1 MFGTAPEVRIAKAAP
16 ITEQRKYERMWEK
29 KEYRIVSPGENIAQL
44 FLAQAKPKQGA
55 TVLDLGC
62 GTGRGSLALA
72 LFGGMNV
79 TMLDFAA
86 NCLDDDIRPMLETQ
100 KHVMRFQQ
108 ADLTKKLPA
117 NAEYGFCT
125 DVMEHIPPEDVDKV
139 LNNALAA
146 CQHVFFQ
153 ISTVDDVC
161 GALIGHPLH
170 LTVKPYEWWLKK
182 FQERECV
189 VHWSKDF
196 GNACAFYVTAWQ
208 DGQKLVDI
216 GVLNVPDAEVVNNV
230 KHNIWYNH
238 RDNFNEPD
246 APDAPKGDERC
257 WKQVVPHE
265 TNNLEVMILG
275 GGPSLGKYEAEIK
288 QKRAEGVKLITL
300 NGSYNWALEHGLIP
314 SAQIMVDARQF
325 NARFTKPVVEDC
337 VYLISSQCHPD
348 VLEGLPREKTY
359 LWHTTAD
366 GVKDILNDRYEKW
379 WHVPGGSTV
388 LLRAIPLMRM
398 LGYKQ
403 FHLYG
408 CDSCLMDTGHH
419 AYEQAENDTDRV
431 MPVTV
436 GGRVFQ
442 CTPWMAA
449 QAQEFMALIKYLG
462 NEIEIATYGD
472 GLLNHIME
480 AGAAIADENEFLK

>member
-29 KEYRIVSPGENIAQL
+29 KEYRVVSPGENVAQL
-44 FLAQAKPKQGA
+44 FLAQAKPKAGA

-62 GTGRGSLALA
+62 GTGRGSLSLA

-125 DVMEHIPPEDVDKV
+125 DVMEHIPPQDVDKV
-139 LNNALAA
+139 LDNALAA

-182 FQERECV
+182 FQERDCV

-196 GNACAFYVTAWQ
+196 GNACVFYVTAWQ
-208 DGQKLVDI
+208 DGQKLVDVGI
-216 GVLNVPDAEVVNNV
+216 LNVADTEVIANV
-230 KHNIWYNH
+230 THNT
-238 RDNFNEPD
+238 
-246 APDAPKGDERC
+246 KQG
-257 WKQVVPHE
+257 WKQVTPHE

-275 GGPSLGKYEAEIK
+275 GGPSLDKFEAEIK

-300 NGSYNWALEHGLIP
+300 NGSYNWALEHGLVP

-325 NARFTKPVVEDC
+325 NARFTKPVVDDC

-348 VLEGLPREKTY
+348 VLEGLPKEKTY
-359 LWHTTAD
+359 LWHTTAECTRE
-366 GVKDILNDRYEKW
+366 VLNDAYDRW

-408 CDSCLMDTGHH
+408 CDSCTMDTGHH
-419 AYEQAENDTDRV
+419 AYAQAENDADRV

-449 QAQEFMALIKYLG
+449 QAQEFMALIKHLG

-472 GLLNHIME
+472 GLLNHILE
-480 AGAAIADENEFLK
+480 TGAAMAGDEIDL